1 METSAI
7 SYRVADF
14 LKRHAPFNSVDDV
27 DLLALAGGGRVR
39 FHEPNEYILWQGEP
53 HRYQV
58 FVLQQG
64 TVSLWDESADGAR
77 LRDIRGAGDMLDLIE
92 EEAFVATGGGRLEPV
107 SKAAVFREFMAPL
120 DLEEE
125 IVTRDA
131 EVALAFLVEQ
141 GMVEVAGDTITVPA
155 RFWSGGQPPAS

>member
-64 TVSLWDESADGAR
+64 TVSLWDESAEGAR
-77 LRDIRGAGDMLDLIE
+77 LRDIRGAGDMLGIERYNDLRK
-92 EEAFVATGGGRLEPV
+92 TEPMPV
-107 SKAAVFREFMAPL
+107 TTHVPVLAVRIIASSTYSPRISPTAMMVLSAISPW
-120 DLEEE
+120 
-125 IVTRDA
+125 VTSII
-131 EVALAFLVEQ
+131 
-141 GMVEVAGDTITVPA
+141 GPI
-155 RFWSGGQPPAS
+155 ASAIDE

>member
-64 TVSLWDESADGAR
+64 TVSLWDESAEGAR
-77 LRDIRGAGDMLDLIE
+77 LRDIRGAGDMLGIALQRR
-92 EEAFVATGGGRLEPV
+92 ARLPPLRPLGNRRRPV
-107 SKAAVFREFMAPL
+107 RVRRPRFRDVRP
-120 DLEEE
+120 
-125 IVTRDA
+125 
-131 EVALAFLVEQ
+131 Q
-141 GMVEVAGDTITVPA
+141 VPA
-155 RFWSGGQPPAS
+155 CGALRGRRGPGDA